1 MHIKRRLLITLIV
14 LCICIAFGP
23 AMYCS
28 YGLPGSEPAPDAAEG
43 AETGKD
49 AAAVQS
55 SFEYKKYADHSEY
68 RKDLKWKMTS
78 VHSAIA
84 GYMDDD
90 RTIPIPGLVR
100 TYTSHDGIDSE
111 SSSYIPQGLCKAGG
125 YFLIT
130 AYDAEKINNSVIY
143 VVDASSRQ
151 VVSTLTLPNTFHAG
165 GIAFDG
171 KEIWLTGDT
180 SDAYK
185 GAPFV
190 QYIKYDVFL
199 NMLNERL
206 HEVKPSEMSGY
217 VYIKNKPSFLECDG
231 GRLWVGT
238 YIGRKGT
245 AEGYMN
251 GYRITDGEDNGK
263 LNTTLY
269 AVISGIDS
277 SSQGADIEGNY
288 LYVSSSYKGSVSGLK
303 TSFITKYE
311 ISPLNQGMTALYVKN
326 REVTRVEVPKM
337 NEEILVEG
345 GEIHINFESAA
356 DAWKKPV
363 IVTDR
368 ILAVRQSCWER

>member
-1 MHIKRRLLITLIV
+1 MHIKRRLLIILIS
-14 LCICIAFGP
+14 LCICAAFRP
-23 AMYCS
+23 LLYCS
-28 YGLPGSEPAPDAAEG
+28 YGLPGDEPAADAAEG
-43 AETGKD
+43 TEAGMD
-49 AAAVQS
+49 DIVLQS
-55 SFEYKKYADHSEY
+55 SFEYKKYAEHSEY
-68 RKDLKWKMTS
+68 RKVLKAKMNS

-84 GYMDDD
+84 GYMDDS

-100 TYTSHDGIDSE
+100 TCTSHDGNDTE
-111 SSSYIPQGLCKAGG
+111 SSDYIPQGFCKAGD
-125 YFLIT
+125 YWLIT

-151 VVSTLTLPNTFHAG
+151 VVSTLTLPNTYHAG

-171 KEIWLTGDT
+171 NEIWMTGDT

-185 GAPFV
+185 GTPFV

-206 HEVKPSEMSGY
+206 HEVKRSEISGY

-251 GYRITDGEDNGK
+251 GYRITEGEDNDK
-263 LNTTLY
+263 LNTTFY
-269 AVISGIDS
+269 SVITGIDS

-288 LYVSSSYKGSVSGLK
+288 LYVSSSYKGSAAGLK

-311 ISPLNQGMTALYVKN
+311 ISPLNQGLATLFVKN

-337 NEEILVEG
+337 NEEILVED

-356 DAWKKPV
+356 DTWKNPV